1 MIDVDSEPRSGE
13 IRVSK
18 GNGTTT
24 FSWPNPRGGFRRYVI
39 VAACMMWIC
48 GFARGAYEYI
58 ASLLSVNTPM
68 QHPPLPWVIGCIIVL
83 PFPVSV
89 VIGLLRS
96 PTSSVLEIDGDRLRF
111 RAGHNSEEVL
121 RIMNLQ
127 GQMVWEER
135 DFAQPKTPI
144 VLRRRDV
151 KHVRLYELHGRQRLA
166 IDCGRKKLIEVGAGL
181 TDEEQEW
188 LGARLLEWRNE
199 A

>member
-1 MIDVDSEPRSGE
+1 MITVDLEPRSGE

-48 GFARGAYEYI
+48 GFARGVYECI
-58 ASLLSVNTPM
+58 VSLLNANTPM
-68 QHPPLPWVIGCIIVL
+68 QHPPLPWVVGCAIVL
-83 PFPVSV
+83 PLPLSTA
-89 VIGLLRS
+89 IGLLRP
-96 PTSSVLEIDGDRLRF
+96 PTSSVLEIDGDSMRF
-111 RAGHNSEEVL
+111 RAGHSSEELL
-121 RIMNLQ
+121 RIMDLH
-127 GQMVWEER
+127 GYSVWEER
-135 DFAQPKTPI
+135 DFVQPKTPI

-188 LGARLLEWRNE
+188 LGARLLEWRNG